1 MLNQVQKQLNKLI
14 DVVQIVE
21 LSAYPLIEREL
32 VLIKVSAVS
41 KVIPEILSMV
51 NTFRASVVDKG
62 LDNMII
68 EVVGDQ
74 DKINSFIELL
84 KPYGILELTHTGL
97 TAMARGEVNQQEGFP
112 EIVME
117 RVVSYGVQT
126 VGMLYRDMR
135 GNAFYKSLRQAGDY
149 PAFFKPSNQNA

>member
-21 LSAYPLIEREL
+21 LSACPLIEREL

-84 KPYGILELTHTGL
+84 KPYGILELTRTGL
-97 TAMARGEVNQQEGFP
+97 TAMARGEVN
-112 EIVME
+112 
-117 RVVSYGVQT
+117 
-126 VGMLYRDMR
+126 
-135 GNAFYKSLRQAGDY
+135 
-149 PAFFKPSNQNA
+149 